1 MFSTTAFNKLRIMT
15 HTDIKREVYSVL
27 QEMGIPS
34 KAITDSASFQKDLGL
49 DSLDFAEMVIQFE
62 LRFNVDIPI
71 TEAEEITTVKE
82 ALEYI
87 RTILQSKAVM
97 S

>member
-1 MFSTTAFNKLRIMT
+1 MT
-15 HTDIKREVYSVL
+15 RTDIKREVYAVL
-27 QEMGIPS
+27 NEMGIPS

-71 TEAEEITTVKE
+71 TEAEDITTVKE
-82 ALEYI
+82 ALEHI
-87 RTILQSKAVM
+87 SNILQVKAVFN
-97 S
+97 